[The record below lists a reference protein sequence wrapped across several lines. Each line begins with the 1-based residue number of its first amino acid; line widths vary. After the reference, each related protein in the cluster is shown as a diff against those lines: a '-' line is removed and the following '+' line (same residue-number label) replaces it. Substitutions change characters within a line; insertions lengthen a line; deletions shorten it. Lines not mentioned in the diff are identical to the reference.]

1 MKTNKYILVAF
12 AVLAM
17 AACTKLDENGRLDQ
31 EETPTDVQ
39 TVSFKAVLGDDSGDP
54 ASKSVIGSNGSGK
67 PQNFWEDGDEIT
79 VYSQG
84 KGDSGTQEGYT
95 FSTSLLAS
103 SEEADFTY
111 TGDGWVDGT
120 GYLAIY
126 PATGSRAVNFTGT
139 EDAYKMAAV
148 DVPPYQTLVA
158 GSFDKAAAVA
168 TAYTTGNTFSFK
180 NAVALIKFSVSDSD
194 IKGGSIVVD
203 NADHISGR
211 FRADLSTTEPY
222 LPTLSVYSSSG
233 VTQHNFVE
241 FTIDGTSNLSTG
253 VDYYVA
259 VRPSTLTSGFK
270 VYLNGNLVKS
280 FTSLQVA
287 AFKRNKIYNLGTLSV
302 PGSPAE
308 KQLHFNFQKTP
319 LTGWPTASNRTPAAN
334 NIENCVYPLY
344 GVDYTFVAADCL
356 GAAKSQ
362 VFWNPS
368 SLVLTLNAGQRYLGF
383 PVIPGYKLTK
393 VVCHNKSGNTTA
405 KFEVVNCII
414 QNTKDSPAGDQ
425 IVSAAQTWS
434 TKDIRYVYSL
444 TGTNASTMYYLY
456 CVKAGSIGYAALTYV
471 PD

>member
-17 AACTKLDENGRLDQ
+17 AACTKLDENGRLNQ

-79 VYSQG
+79 VYSG
-84 KGDSGTQEGYT
+84 NGVSASMDGYK
-95 FSTSLLAS
+95 FSTTLLANS
-103 SEEADFTY
+103 SEADFEY
-111 TGDGWVDGT
+111 NGGDWTEGT

-126 PATGSRAVNFTGT
+126 PAATAARTVNFTG
-139 EDAYKMAAV
+139 EGDVYKMAAV
-148 DVPPYQTLVA
+148 DVPQYQTLVA

-180 NAVALIKFSVSDSD
+180 NAVALIKFRVSDSD

-222 LPTLSVYSSSG
+222 LPTLTVYSTNG

-241 FTIDGTSNLSTG
+241 FTIDGSTNLSTG

-259 VRPSTLTSGFK
+259 VRPTALTSGFK

-280 FTSLQVA
+280 FTSVQVERFA
-287 AFKRNKIYNLGTLSV
+287 RNKVYNLGTLSV

-319 LTGWPTASNRTPAAN
+319 LTGWPTESNRTPAAN

-414 QNTKDSPAGDQ
+414 QNTSDSPAGDQ